1 MSGSNEDEIYTSPEQ
16 DELMRLMDSL
26 SKGFIDLVRKE
37 RTAAIDFL
45 RDSKS
50 STQVK
55 QSALYNYFSFRMRP
69 QDYSVQLSD
78 GEIYKLD
85 RLKETAKTLNND
97 RYFYWGDADCVVD
110 NLDPFFSLKGLSIN
124 IEDVVLAYHYYRF
137 SKDDESL
144 SNLVKIIGYYSKN
157 ALELDDFDPTITD
170 YSVDATLTFE
180 QSIALMKKFLAFVD
194 KSLLDYATQRK
205 LYSERFHFSD
215 TDKAI
220 LGFSARMDRDATY
233 SFSKIS
239 ARGFRIESLKRYL
252 MSFHNPDPWYEFH
265 LDVLLN
271 KLYDVYYQTVE
282 DDKIISSP
290 GPTISSL
297 AEIAEQECQQWE
309 KNSEHYRI
317 YDDIGKF
324 ISGSIGSDVEKY
336 FNANSGITE
345 DDIEEANH
353 HNNKVDREFT
363 FEIIKN
369 NLPFIYIVIMAINRI
384 PELSSDKE
392 KMNWR
397 RAQCRQLCEIYEE
410 KYAYDII
417 QDKYDDKAL
426 IEEEAQLAINRANL
440 FETFLTEFTSK
451 PIEELLKT
459 RLELLDKAKA
469 ISPRDVSFIEQCS
482 SKILE
487 LLKEAC
493 KSDIPKIANDISNSL
508 KTGNNSSIF
517 SNEVINTLATAE
529 LLFSKYAN
537 ECYEK
542 QGFDYSS
549 ISALYY
555 QAFENAYNDLIW
567 KKYAKYLNKEL
578 VINGR
583 KYTRLLYGRH
593 TISSNDD
600 IYGYLPIEREDRNYY
615 CRKPQNN
622 RVEVNETCMY
632 KSFAIFINRS
642 MTELPCFYD
651 WFAKLI
657 GFADHTE
664 LANNS
669 EFMNEFN
676 AFRRDLDNAVGY
688 RNLASHGGA
697 EIKKNE
703 CTRDRKIVI
712 SDLQMIRAANYG
724 LMQHLV
730 SIWEFCNSSDI

>member
-1 MSGSNEDEIYTSPEQ
+1 MI
-16 DELMRLMDSL
+16 
-26 SKGFIDLVRKE
+26 VRAK
-37 RTAAIDFL
+37 
-45 RDSKS
+45 
-50 STQVK
+50 TQVK

-369 NLPFIYIVIMAINRI
+369 NLPFIYIVIMAIDRI
-384 PELSSDKE
+384 PELSSDRE
-392 KMNWR
+392 KMKWR
-397 RAQCRQLCEIYEE
+397 RTQCRQLCMVYEE
-410 KYAYDII
+410 DDAYEII
-417 QDKYDDKAL
+417 QDKFDDKDL
-426 IEEEAQLAINRANL
+426 IEKEAKLASDRAHL

-451 PIEELLKT
+451 PLEELLAK
-459 RLELLDKAKA
+459 RLELLDAARLVSDDDKA
-469 ISPRDVSFIEQCS
+469 FIEQCS
-482 SKILE
+482 SKILD
-487 LLKEAC
+487 LLKESC
-493 KSDIPKIANDISNSL
+493 KLDILGIA
-508 KTGNNSSIF
+508 
-517 SNEVINTLATAE
+517 
-529 LLFSKYAN
+529 
-537 ECYEK
+537 
-542 QGFDYSS
+542 
-549 ISALYY
+549 
-555 QAFENAYNDLIW
+555 
-567 KKYAKYLNKEL
+567 
-578 VINGR
+578 
-583 KYTRLLYGRH
+583 
-593 TISSNDD
+593 
-600 IYGYLPIEREDRNYY
+600 
-615 CRKPQNN
+615 
-622 RVEVNETCMY
+622 VN
-632 KSFAIFINRS
+632 
-642 MTELPCFYD
+642 
-651 WFAKLI
+651 
-657 GFADHTE
+657 
-664 LANNS
+664 
-669 EFMNEFN
+669 
-676 AFRRDLDNAVGY
+676 
-688 RNLASHGGA
+688 
-697 EIKKNE
+697 
-703 CTRDRKIVI
+703 I
-712 SDLQMIRAANYG
+712 SDMLKIKSKGR
-724 LMQHLV
+724 
-730 SIWEFCNSSDI
+730 SIKQ